1 MNCRSA
7 AAALAAACLVSSL
20 AGCASFRAVEPL
32 PAEVKRPV
40 GVAVSTEPP
49 SKMTDMPIGVYQVAD
64 STLYI
69 SGHQQGQAAGLLF
82 GLLGLAVAHGV
93 NQDEARQRVKEA
105 EARLHTQ
112 LIDGTRKLVEEKL
125 QRNPASGAVAGE
137 RSGGGTLELTPFV
150 VLTYVNDT
158 EARPFVIV
166 KARLL
171 DASKQETWWTR
182 YVVSGGE
189 DRPIDGAGGWAA
201 DQGQPLR
208 EAVRRGLDTALDMM
222 LMDTAGTLPRG
233 KGRPAKLKGRY
244 AFVQQELD
252 LPGEVLEETPQRI
265 VFAPRVGDVVVFA
278 GVNVF
283 DRRTVE
289 LGAPDKKS
297 E

>member
-1 MNCRSA
+1 
-7 AAALAAACLVSSL
+7 
-20 AGCASFRAVEPL
+20 
-32 PAEVKRPV
+32 
-40 GVAVSTEPP
+40 
-49 SKMTDMPIGVYQVAD
+49 MTDMPIGVYQVAD

-112 LIDGTRKLVEEKL
+112 LLDGTRKLLEEKL
-125 QRNPASGAVAGE
+125 QRNPASGATVAP
-137 RSGGGTLELTPFV
+137 SGAGSTLELTPYV
-150 VLTYVNDT
+150 VLTYVSDDQ
-158 EARPFVIV
+158 ARPFVVV

-171 DASKQETWWTR
+171 DAAKQETWWTR

-208 EAVRRGLDTALDMM
+208 DAVRRGLDTALDMM

-244 AFVQQELD
+244 AFVRQEID
-252 LPGEVLEETPQRI
+252 LPGEILEETPERI

-278 GVNVF
+278 GINVF
-283 DRRTVE
+283 DKRTVE
-289 LGAPDKKS
+289 LGAAEQK
-297 E
+297 

>member
-1 MNCRSA
+1 MHCRSA

-20 AGCASFRAVEPL
+20 AGCASFRAIEPL
-32 PAEVKRPV
+32 PEVKRPV
-40 GVAVSTEPP
+40 AVAVSAEPP
-49 SKMTDMPIGVYQVAD
+49 SKMSDMPIGVYQVAD

-82 GLLGLAVAHGV
+82 GLLGVAIAHGA
-93 NQDEARQRVKEA
+93 NQDVARERVKEA
-105 EARLHTQ
+105 EAKLHTQ
-112 LIDGTRKLVEEKL
+112 LIDGTRKMVEEKL
-125 QRNPASGAVAGE
+125 RLNPASGAITGAIGP
-137 RSGGGTLELTPFV
+137 GGTLELTPYV
-150 VLTYVNDT
+150 VLTYVNET
-158 EARPFVIV
+158 QARPFVIV

-171 DASKQETWWTR
+171 DAAKQETWWTR

-189 DRPIDGAGGWAA
+189 DRSIDGDRGWAT

-208 EAVRRGLDTALDMM
+208 EAVRRGLDTALDVM

-233 KGRPAKLKGRY
+233 KGRPAKLKARY

-252 LPGEVLEETPQRI
+252 LPGEVLQETPERV

-283 DRRTVE
+283 DKRTVAI
-289 LGAPDKKS
+289 GAADPGK
-297 E
+297 

>member
-32 PAEVKRPV
+32 PEVKRPIA
-40 GVAVSTEPP
+40 VAVSAEPP

-82 GLLGLAVAHGV
+82 GLLGVAIAHGV
-93 NQDEARQRVKEA
+93 NQDVARDRVKEA
-105 EARLHTQ
+105 EAKLHTQ

-125 QRNPASGAVAGE
+125 RLNPASGAIAGE
-137 RSGGGTLELTPFV
+137 SGAGGTLELTPYV
-150 VLTYVNDT
+150 VLTYVNDAQ
-158 EARPFVIV
+158 ARPFVIV

-171 DASKQETWWTR
+171 DTAKQETWWTR
-182 YVVSGGE
+182 YVVSGSE
-189 DRPIDGAGGWAA
+189 DRPIDGDGGWAA
-201 DQGQPLR
+201 DQGRPLR
-208 EAVRRGLDTALDMM
+208 EAVRRGLDVALDVM

-252 LPGEVLEETPQRI
+252 LPGEILEETPERV
-265 VFAPRVGDVVVFA
+265 VFAPRVGDLVVFS
-278 GVNVF
+278 GINVF
-283 DRRTVE
+283 DQRTVAI
-289 LGAPDKKS
+289 GAADPAK
-297 E
+297 